1 MSLSSCKILSTFSI
15 TMMASSTTIPMASMS
30 AKRVIKFILNPIAYS
45 PPKVPMMDTG
55 TASIGMTVA
64 RKLFKNIYITM
75 ITRIMASMKVFI
87 TSWIETSINSVGLY
101 AIVCL
106 KPAGKFLL
114 SSSSFAF
121 TACAVARALASFC
134 IKIKS
139 GTASLPFSI
148 ASDA

>member
-1 MSLSSCKILSTFSI
+1 
-15 TMMASSTTIPMASMS
+15 MMASSTTIPIARIS

-75 ITRIMASMKVFI
+75 RTKIIASIKVFT

-101 AIVCL
+101 AIVCVN
-106 KPAGKFLL
+106 PSGKFLL

-134 IKIKS
+134 IKIRS
-139 GTASLPFSI
+139 GTVSLPFSI
-148 ASDA
+148 ASLA